1 MWDVWR
7 SGAARASSWI
17 HQSSQAAKSLWVKKA
32 ITLISSQNPFSPIA
46 QTERR
51 SELLGILF
59 ILQCSQDENWNK
71 AE

>member
-17 HQSSQAAKSLWVKKA
+17 QAAKSLWVKKA